1 MRLLAGLFAV
11 GRLIAAG
18 DSFIHGGGLLLLLLI
33 RIAPPDPPGRG
44 RVCTRL
50 EPHRVAAVV
59 SGRASI
65 AQGVVV

>member
-11 GRLIAAG
+11 GKLIRVA
-18 DSFIHGGGLLLLLLI
+18 DTFIHGGGLLLLLLSV
-33 RIAPPDPPGRG
+33 IAPRDPPGRG